1 VTEEPPAAPKAVESP
16 VEPFRFAVPRKI
28 LYAAA
33 GLVALL
39 VLLPL
44 GVFGWRALTVRGLE
58 RRMDSQ
64 RTELVENKRQALKL
78 QARDMLRLSARPF
91 AWAVRAEMLRGNL
104 GQVDDYIRQFVR
116 ETGVRSL
123 MLVGKDGR
131 IQLASDRKLETQS
144 AEPLA
149 SKEIRN
155 ATDVVVEEA
164 GEFIRMAV
172 PVMGFDERMGVLVV
186 DYAPPP
192 TAP

>member
-1 VTEEPPAAPKAVESP
+1 VTEVPTGQEPAEQKPA
-16 VEPFRFAVPRKI
+16 EPFRFSVPRNI
-28 LYAAA
+28 LYIGG

-44 GVFGWRALTVRGLE
+44 GVYGWRVLTVRSLE
-58 RRMDSQ
+58 RRMEVQ
-64 RTELVENKRQALKL
+64 KTEMVENKRQALKV

-91 AWAVRAEMLRGNL
+91 AWAVRAEMLRNNL

-116 ETGVRSL
+116 EAGIRSL
-123 MLVGKDGR
+123 MIVGKDGR

-144 AEPLA
+144 AEPLV

-155 ATDVVVEEA
+155 ATDVVVEEP
-164 GEFIRMAV
+164 GDFIRMGV
-172 PVMGFDERMGVLVV
+172 PVMGFDDRMGVLVV

-192 TAP
+192 AAP